1 MPSSSAPSN
10 TGSGS
15 GSGSGT
21 GDSKSSSSGSATAGS
36 DQGGSSNSN
45 YQIIKDSWGD
55 RPNFQASHGLS
66 MDPEGIEEGNKIL
79 DSFREADSKK
89 R

>member
-15 GSGSGT
+15 GAGA
-21 GDSKSSSSGSATAGS
+21 SKSSSSGSAAASS
-36 DQGGSSNSN
+36 DKNDSSSSNS
-45 YQIIKDSWGD
+45 QMVKESWGD
-55 RPNFQASHGLS
+55 RPNFQASYGLS
-66 MDPEGIEEGNKIL
+66 MDPEGIKEGNKIL

-89 R
+89 K

>member
-10 TGSGS
+10 TGS

-45 YQIIKDSWGD
+45 SQIIKESWGD